1 MSRSRLENDVGTVF
15 DNVGGECSSADNDG
29 DLGEETW
36 LDEWVTRGGDDTRGE
51 ENRLD
56 ERVTGGSDEVR
67 CDDTVLGKGVSGC
80 SDDGI

>member
-1 MSRSRLENDVGTVF
+1 MSRSRLEIDVETVF
-15 DNVGGECSSADNDG
+15 DNVGGECSSADN

-67 CDDTVLGKGVSGC
+67 GDDTVLGKGIRGC
-80 SDDGI
+80 GDDGI

>member
-1 MSRSRLENDVGTVF
+1 MSRSRLEIGVGTVF
-15 DNVGGECSSADNDG
+15 DNVGGEGSSADNDG

-56 ERVTGGSDEVR
+56 E
-67 CDDTVLGKGVSGC
+67 
-80 SDDGI
+80 